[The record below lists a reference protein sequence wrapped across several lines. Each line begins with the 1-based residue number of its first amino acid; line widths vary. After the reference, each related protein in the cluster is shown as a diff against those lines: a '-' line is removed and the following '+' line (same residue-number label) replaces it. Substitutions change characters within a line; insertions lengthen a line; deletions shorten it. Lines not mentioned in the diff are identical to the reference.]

1 MNGEG
6 YGMKRSITYDEY
18 LIFIGYMINRLE
30 DTLLHLRN
38 KNIHMAIA
46 KINADLAAL
55 KIMVE
60 DK

>member
-1 MNGEG
+1 
-6 YGMKRSITYDEY
+6 MKRSITYNEY